1 MVKPAA
7 PTLPSRTSTSHTTSP
22 AGVSM
27 RTVVSGSSAGTM
39 PVATTVVAVPMMQCP
54 HIGTYS
60 SCSMMI
66 TAKSAASSCG
76 GISSTEHIMPW
87 PRGSKLSSRRS
98 PSSLRHSHWRFSSS
112 VRPGGSG

>member
-1 MVKPAA
+1 MKLTA
-7 PTLPSRTSTSHTTSP
+7 PTRPSRTSTSQLTSP

-27 RTVVSGSSAGTM
+27 RTVVSGSTALTM
-39 PVATTVVAVPMMQCP
+39 PAATSVVAVPMMQWP

-66 TAKSAASSCG
+66 TAKSASSAIG
-76 GISSTEHIMPW
+76 GSSRTEHIMPW